1 MFLPP
6 SPPLL
11 QSRPDHTA
19 KAGPPSKRAHTG
31 SHCAQPAAAAIAAD
45 VSDVPHAAASNM
57 QHGFDKDEHDVLQV
71 MFDMPDAKMTAAA
84 VGCGCGCGSRTSGWG
99 CRCW

>member
-1 MFLPP
+1 
-6 SPPLL
+6 
-11 QSRPDHTA
+11 
-19 KAGPPSKRAHTG
+19 
-31 SHCAQPAAAAIAAD
+31 
-45 VSDVPHAAASNM
+45 M
-57 QHGFDKDEHDVLQV
+57 QHGFDKDQHDVLQV